1 MPSMMTTIQERL
13 PGMTMFEGRLMDMM
27 QEVQGTIMG
36 TNPWGQIRF
45 FVKQRKKWA
54 LLLPLGLIE
63 GRIPDTLGTL
73 EEWRNNTKMSMAER
87 IPVLMLSLSGNITR
101 VQEAFEQKLPDLMP
115 ILEEK
120 VPRMLN
126 IIQSKLPEILDII
139 DQRLPQL
146 LAETEAALPDYLDNT
161 EKGFSGVL
169 EFMDGRL
176 SPLLDILRE
185 DLLPLLEN
193 QTLNEM
199 LPGIL
204 DVVEARMEG
213 LLDTFDTTLL
223 QILEVFDV
231 NMANNLDLQASHVG
245 EMLGIVA
252 KNLPRILDSLERS
265 LPTLLD
271 RATVILPGLLSTLT
285 EGLPGF
291 FDSFQENLSFFV
303 NSFRAGLLSY
313 LEEIISN
320 GFSRIEEMLP
330 SVLEYVATIL
340 AGLQDSPSD
349 VIDMIE
355 ATLPQLPGMVDERIT
370 EMLYYRQQ
378 YFESVKQA
386 LPWLL
391 SSLQAPLDNISG
403 SNPIFEAGGVTY
415 PGQGQYPELG
425 QGVSPGQG
433 LWNFS
438 IPNLDSF
445 PDISENILGEISL
458 PGESLLGLFRSVS
471 KRQGDLP
478 SLELGPA
485 CPGEGE
491 EAEKCSMATC
501 PT

>member
-1 MPSMMTTIQERL
+1 LT
-13 PGMTMFEGRLMDMM
+13 
-27 QEVQGTIMG
+27 
-36 TNPWGQIRF
+36 
-45 FVKQRKKWA
+45 
-54 LLLPLGLIE
+54 
-63 GRIPDTLGTL
+63 
-73 EEWRNNTKMSMAER
+73 
-87 IPVLMLSLSGNITR
+87 
-101 VQEAFEQKLPDLMP
+101 
-115 ILEEK
+115 
-120 VPRMLN
+120 
-126 IIQSKLPEILDII
+126 
-139 DQRLPQL
+139 
-146 LAETEAALPDYLDNT
+146 
-161 EKGFSGVL
+161 FS
-169 EFMDGRL
+169 
-176 SPLLDILRE
+176 
-185 DLLPLLEN
+185 N
-193 QTLNEM
+193 
-199 LPGIL
+199 
-204 DVVEARMEG
+204 
-213 LLDTFDTTLL
+213 
-223 QILEVFDV
+223 
-231 NMANNLDLQASHVG
+231 VG

-252 KNLPRILDSLERS
+252 KNLPRILDSLERA

-271 RATVILPGLLSTLT
+271 RVTTILPGVLSTLV

-291 FDSFQENLSFFV
+291 FDSFEENLSLFV

-313 LEEIISN
+313 LEEIIST

-330 SVLEYVATIL
+330 SALEYVAKIL
-340 AGLQDSPSD
+340 AVLQDSPSD

-425 QGVSPGQG
+425 QGVSAGQG

-445 PDISENILGEISL
+445 PEISENILGEISL

-478 SLELGPA
+478 SIELGPT